1 MNKIKKAMI
10 LLMLS
15 LISYGISM
23 ILLYML
29 FDMLHVPVTE
39 DGHRYMPFSNILQ
52 AGISAV
58 PVAVAI
64 IISLKKYFK

>member
-1 MNKIKKAMI
+1 MI

-29 FDMLHVPVTE
+29 FDMLHVPVKE

>member
-1 MNKIKKAMI
+1 MI

-15 LISYGISM
+15 LISYGISL

-29 FDMLHVPVTE
+29 FDMLYPPVTE
-39 DGHRYMPFSNILQ
+39 DGHRYMPIGNVIKSVVL
-52 AGISAV
+52 AV